1 MNNGPQN
8 FEFKTMLNDLSP
20 IDQADALNVIATRR
34 FRTRMIATARCARTQ
49 PRVFLKQIVHGA
61 HRIVEGNSTVVI
73 AHTIDRFVERAG
85 HDPRSVDGRLYRQ
98 RVATRLTF
106 SAMAINVVCAIITPS
121 AWPILAVYAVI
132 WPWFLWRSAVERKA
146 LTA

>member
-8 FEFKTMLNDLSP
+8 YEFKTMLNDLSP
-20 IDQADALNVIATRR
+20 IDQADALGLIATRR
-34 FRTRMIATARCARTQ
+34 FRKRIIAATHLARTQ
-49 PRVFLKQIVHGA
+49 PRGFIEQIVHGA
-61 HRIVEGNSTVVI
+61 YRTVEGNSAVVI
-73 AHTIDRFVERAG
+73 ADTIDRFVERAG

-106 SAMAINVVCAIITPS
+106 SAMAINVVCAIISPS
-121 AWPILAVYAVI
+121 ALPILAIYAVI

>member
-8 FEFKTMLNDLSP
+8 HEFKTMLNDLSL
-20 IDQADALNVIATRR
+20 IDQAGALGVIATRR
-34 FRTRMIATARCARTQ
+34 LRKWVVATARFARTQ
-49 PRVFLKQIVHGA
+49 PRTFIGQLGHGT
-61 HRIVEGNSTVVI
+61 HRIVEGNSTVII

-106 SAMAINVVCAIITPS
+106 SAMAINVVCAIVTPS
-121 AWPILAVYAVI
+121 ALPILAVYAVI